1 MEQLRFGIMQEEQAR
16 EEAMKVELAPE
27 TVDVLVR
34 LMARA
39 MIVVVRGVKE
49 EGDEGQAESER

>member
-1 MEQLRFGIMQEEQAR
+1 MEQLIFGIMQEEQAR
-16 EEAMKVELAPE
+16 EEAMKVDLAKE

-39 MIVVVRGVKE
+39 MVVVVRSTKE